1 MHYNDR
7 VYPYAAIYI
16 WYLDVAMGYGKDR
29 DMVTVGVED
38 ISFEPGKEK
47 EGNFAL
53 VSYDE

>member
-1 MHYNDR
+1 MLQ
-7 VYPYAAIYI
+7 YI

-38 ISFEPGKEK
+38 ISFEPGRDK
-47 EGNFAL
+47 EGNVAL

>member
-1 MHYNDR
+1 MLQ
-7 VYPYAAIYI
+7 YI
-16 WYLDVAMGYGKDR
+16 WYLDVAVGYAKDR
-29 DMVTVGVED
+29 DMVTVGVGD